1 MDLIRK
7 EFVSSD
13 DTPPDDD
20 SGIKLIDAEEF
31 S

>member
-7 EFVSSD
+7 EFVSGEG
-13 DTPPDDD
+13 TAPDDD
-20 SGIKLIDAEEF
+20 SGIKLVDAEEF